1 MFSKY
6 LKSLSILKKFLFI
19 NFIIFTIIGLFTIIY
34 LNNIQPNLIKKKSI
48 NHTNI
53 INNTIDNLLRLEIK
67 FVTEDIRK
75 FLFSTRFIFQNLDR
89 VIFFD
94 NNLNLVGDT
103 DTLDLDPR
111 AFSTRLNDIEFES
124 LNEQKIN
131 KENKDKSNNN
141 IEKKFLSF
149 ELILKKYVSS
159 DEYGAPFTFAQENF
173 NQFKLTTIKNVTK
186 EDLNIGYILITENA
200 NDIKVAI
207 DERKAFVIRTAI
219 SVGFVILI
227 FSFVLSRYFI
237 KPIQNLVS
245 YTKNIKEKSHEKL
258 SIDNLKNRNDELGL
272 LSNSLEDMTTE
283 LQKRVAHAENFS
295 TDLVHEIRN
304 PLASLK
310 SASEILKDT
319 NSLDQRLKLLNILS
333 HDVLRIERLITDY
346 SQMLKDEVALSNE
359 KIEKINIE
367 KLKVR
372 NDELGLLSNS
382 LDDMTLELKKRIF
395 NAENFSTDLVHEIRN
410 PLASLKSAS
419 EILHDSKDAD
429 QRLKLVNILSHDV
442 QRIERLITD
451 YSQML
456 KDEVALSNEKIEK
469 INVEPIIESVVD
481 DFNSIYNVK
490 KGINIKY
497 KNDGKKEYLING
509 IENRIEQIIANLL
522 DNSISFTKK
531 GGEILVDVSL
541 STDNKIII
549 KIIDEGQGFK
559 EKDTSKI
566 FNRFY
571 SNRPDKFGEHSGLG
585 LNIVKNL
592 VDLHDGKIVAS
603 NRLDGDGAI
612 MEISF
617 PTS

>member
-48 NHTNI
+48 NHINI
-53 INNTIDNLLRLEIK
+53 INNTVDNLLRLEIK

-94 NNLNLVGDT
+94 NNLNLIGDT

-124 LNEQKIN
+124 LNEKKIN
-131 KENKDKSNNN
+131 KENKDKSKNVD
-141 IEKKFLSF
+141 EKKFISF

-159 DEYGAPFTFAQENF
+159 DEYGDPFTFAKENF

-319 NSLDQRLKLLNILS
+319 NSSDQRLKLLNILS

-367 KLKVR
+367 
-372 NDELGLLSNS
+372 
-382 LDDMTLELKKRIF
+382 
-395 NAENFSTDLVHEIRN
+395 
-410 PLASLKSAS
+410 
-419 EILHDSKDAD
+419 
-429 QRLKLVNILSHDV
+429 
-442 QRIERLITD
+442 
-451 YSQML
+451 
-456 KDEVALSNEKIEK
+456 
-469 INVEPIIESVVD
+469 PIIESVVD
-481 DFNSIYNVK
+481 DFNNIYNVK

-531 GGEILVDVSL
+531 GGEILVDVSI

>member
-34 LNNIQPNLIKKKSI
+34 LNNIQPNLIKKKSF

-124 LNEQKIN
+124 LNEKKIN
-131 KENKDKSNNN
+131 KENKDKSKNVD
-141 IEKKFLSF
+141 EKKFISF

-159 DEYGAPFTFAQENF
+159 DEYGDPFTFAKENF

-319 NSLDQRLKLLNILS
+319 NSSDQRLKLLNILS

-359 KIEKINIE
+359 KIEKINI
-367 KLKVR
+367 
-372 NDELGLLSNS
+372 
-382 LDDMTLELKKRIF
+382 
-395 NAENFSTDLVHEIRN
+395 
-410 PLASLKSAS
+410 
-419 EILHDSKDAD
+419 
-429 QRLKLVNILSHDV
+429 
-442 QRIERLITD
+442 
-451 YSQML
+451 
-456 KDEVALSNEKIEK
+456 
-469 INVEPIIESVVD
+469 EPIIESVVD

-531 GGEILVDVSL
+531 GGEILVDVSI
-541 STDNKIII
+541 STDNKITI